1 MNGQDA
7 LALSFNTRLLKS
19 NNYLLTLEGL
29 AAGDRFVSIAKY
41 TFRAQAQ

>member
-1 MNGQDA
+1 V
-7 LALSFNTRLLKS
+7 LTLSFKTSLLKS

-29 AAGDRFVSIAKY
+29 AAGGLYVSVAKY